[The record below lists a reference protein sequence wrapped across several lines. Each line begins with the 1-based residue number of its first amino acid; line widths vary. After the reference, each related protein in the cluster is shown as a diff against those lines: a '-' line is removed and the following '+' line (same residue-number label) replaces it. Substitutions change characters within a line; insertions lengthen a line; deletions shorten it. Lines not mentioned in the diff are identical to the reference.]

1 VLDTNGD
8 GRDDLRLRFR
18 PSDMPQLEALSERM
32 YFTAYHDDGTLF
44 YGEDDI
50 TPGVYPDTDGDGV
63 MDPCE

>member
-1 VLDTNGD
+1 
-8 GRDDLRLRFR
+8 
-18 PSDMPQLEALSERM
+18 MPQLEALSERM

-50 TPGVYPDTDGDGV
+50 TPGVYADTDGDGV